1 MAHPVGPI
9 MSLLPQF
16 LLARNSDGVI
26 AECQAAASNDN
37 APDLDAAKNSGRRD
51 SDQPPKEGP

>member
-9 MSLLPQF
+9 MSVLPQF
-16 LLARNSDGVI
+16 LLASTSDGVI
-26 AECQAAASNDN
+26 AEFQAAASNDN
-37 APDLDAAKNSGRRD
+37 TPDFDAGKNSGRRD